1 MEERRGLYRSRTDS
15 VIGGIAGGIANYL
28 NTDPTI
34 IRILFVLLAIFGGG
48 GVLIY
53 IILWIAVPIE
63 PAYSYHNMQQDQ
75 KDGAKA
81 KQNTTAWDRDKNS
94 TVFPKKQDGSLIAG
108 LALIAVGVIFLVD
121 RFVPRI
127 DFEDL
132 WPIIL
137 LVAGIALIRISYTS
151 KKDKGYSGTE
161 NEQTE
166 SRQEDQQSDNK

>member
-53 IILWIAVPIE
+53 LILWIAVPIE
-63 PAYSYHNMQQDQ
+63 PAYSYHNMDQ
-75 KDGAKA
+75 KT
-81 KQNTTAWDRDKNS
+81 KQGDEKGSAPGTPGQEHFSGNTQ
-94 TVFPKKQDGSLIAG
+94 KKQDGSLIAG

-121 RFVPRI
+121 RFVPHI

-151 KKDKGYSGTE
+151 RKENRDYFGKENKNEDDKPGQ
-161 NEQTE
+161 EQQD
-166 SRQEDQQSDNK
+166 S

>member
-53 IILWIAVPIE
+53 LILWIAVPIE
-63 PAYSYHNMQQDQ
+63 PAYSYHNMD
-75 KDGAKA
+75 
-81 KQNTTAWDRDKNS
+81 QNTEEGGKKNTGPGS
-94 TVFPKKQDGSLIAG
+94 SGQAYVSNNFQKKQDGSLIAG

-121 RFVPRI
+121 RFVPHI

-137 LVAGIALIRISYTS
+137 LVAGIALIRISVTS
-151 KKDKGYSGTE
+151 RKENRDLFGKDEEKDKPG
-161 NEQTE
+161 Q
-166 SRQEDQQSDNK
+166 DQPEK